1 MQEYGNLS
9 PPQAKNFEFFTS
21 TVEKYTKIWR
31 LVDLFRI
38 FALDYRI
45 LGTPS
50 LHTGLETVI
59 LKNQKMAKIAEKW
72 PFLGGFSYILFNFG
86 HFLSIIYSARIG
98 MVLAVPLPQIKCPK
112 YKDIPRPDAQQ
123 GFNGESLGKM
133 ANFCQNW
140 HILRSKFLKFRYL
153 RPK

>member
-72 PFLGGFSYILFNFG
+72 PFLGGF
-86 HFLSIIYSARIG
+86 LSISQAIDQNLKI
-98 MVLAVPLPQIKCPK
+98 AVEPP
-112 YKDIPRPDAQQ
+112 
-123 GFNGESLGKM
+123 
-133 ANFCQNW
+133 
-140 HILRSKFLKFRYL
+140 FLFI
-153 RPK
+153 

>member
-1 MQEYGNLS
+1 M
-9 PPQAKNFEFFTS
+9 
-21 TVEKYTKIWR
+21 WR
-31 LVDLFRI
+31 LQM
-38 FALDYRI
+38 
-45 LGTPS
+45 
-50 LHTGLETVI
+50 HTGLETVI

-112 YKDIPRPDAQQ
+112 YKDIPRPDARQ
-123 GFNGESLGKM
+123 GFTGESLGKM

-153 RPK
+153 RPKRVNRCFICRGLISYSIQTSFPPFI